1 MTISPQQKNILGTPA
16 PVALMATEKLTGII
30 KLLGI
35 EAYAPFIAVAA
46 LANYIVPYLFSPTSG

>member
-1 MTISPQQKNILGTPA
+1 MQIGVNNDNLPTTKKYTGYASAI
-16 PVALMATEKLTGII
+16 ALMATEKLTGII

-46 LANYIVPYLFSPTSG
+46 LAN

>member
-1 MTISPQQKNILGTPA
+1 MTISPLQKKSGCA
-16 PVALMATEKLTGII
+16 GAAALMATEKPSGVI

-35 EAYAPFIAVAA
+35 EAYALFRVVSA